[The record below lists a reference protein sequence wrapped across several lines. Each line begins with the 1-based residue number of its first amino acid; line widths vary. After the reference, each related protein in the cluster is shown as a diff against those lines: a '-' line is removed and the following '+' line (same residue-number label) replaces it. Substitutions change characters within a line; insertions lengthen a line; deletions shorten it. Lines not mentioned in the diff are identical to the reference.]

1 MVLVDTIELLHDC
14 LADISPLPAPSR
26 PNYLSVDVEGVN
38 LCRRGRICIIQLQSS
53 LSKIT
58 WLVDVTV
65 LGAQAFEEVDEKGRS
80 LRSIL
85 QQPTIQKWFYDV
97 RNDSDALYNL
107 YGISL
112 NNVYDLQL
120 LELANRLSRGK
131 HARFLNSLEKSTEE
145 YLMVHQDWRAIKEQG
160 ISLFVPSRG
169 GHYEILEKRPLDPR
183 LVAYCEQDVSVLFDL
198 ARALRGQMGMKGRD
212 WEIRVFIA
220 STSRVALARNPRY
233 RGDSN
238 GPRKALAPW
247 L

>member
-1 MVLVDTIELLHDC
+1 MVLVNTLELLHDC
-14 LADISPLPAPSR
+14 LADISPIPPPNR
-26 PNYLSVDVEGVN
+26 PYYLAVDVEGVN
-38 LCRRGRICIIQLQSS
+38 LCRRGRISILQLQSS
-53 LSKIT
+53 LSDVV

-65 LGAQAFEEVDEKGRS
+65 LGAQAFEEVDEQGRS
-80 LRSIL
+80 LRSVL
-85 QQPTIQKWFYDV
+85 QRPNIQKWFYDV

-131 HARFLNSLEKSTEE
+131 NARFLRSLEKATED
-145 YLMVHQDWRAIKEQG
+145 YLIINRDWKAIKELG
-160 ISLFVPSRG
+160 ISLFVPARG

-198 ARALRGQMGMKGRD
+198 AKALRTQMGMQGKD
-212 WEIRVFIA
+212 WELRVFVA